1 MAHDASTSFT
11 AVPRAAVVAAAAAAA
26 SERVRLGERERLG
39 CIVMGGALAISCE
52 VVQNETT
59 LLLDLGKGYIS
70 GLYCTNW
77 DLAAQQ
83 ILVAVVLVRL

>member
-26 SERVRLGERERLG
+26 SERVRLGERERPG
-39 CIVMGGALAISCE
+39 CIVMSGALAISCE

-70 GLYCTNW
+70 GLYKFF
-77 DLAAQQ
+77 
-83 ILVAVVLVRL
+83 

>member
-1 MAHDASTSFT
+1 MS
-11 AVPRAAVVAAAAAAA
+11 
-26 SERVRLGERERLG
+26 
-39 CIVMGGALAISCE
+39 GALAISCE

>member
-1 MAHDASTSFT
+1 M
-11 AVPRAAVVAAAAAAA
+11 VP
-26 SERVRLGERERLG
+26 SQSRVKWYKMKRLF
-39 CIVMGGALAISCE
+39 
-52 VVQNETT
+52 ETT

-83 ILVAVVLVRL
+83 ILVAVVLVRLQIHIV

>member
-39 CIVMGGALAISCE
+39 CIVMGCGGALAISCE

-70 GLYCTNW
+70 GLYCATP
-77 DLAAQQ
+77 A
-83 ILVAVVLVRL
+83 VAIPSS